1 MSDLSEEAREDLAD
15 SQRKGI
21 RLEFGWLFSVKLL
34 SSFLDRIRACL
45 VNLRRGS

>member
-21 RLEFGWLFSVKLL
+21 RLEFGWLFDIKLL
-34 SSFLDRIRACL
+34 SSILDRIRACL
-45 VNLRRGS
+45 MKLRRGL